1 MPLKRTICSPNR
13 PQREI
18 PSFMKPS
25 ALQDILE
32 HNILVDFFFWP
43 NFRDHLI
50 LTGWSYAE
58 EQHARD
64 FVTRIRFCWD
74 YEFRDI
80 YRKNKSTGHY
90 SFSQEFNNTYNDL
103 HNWEMPPSSSLP
115 FDVSVFSASTK
126 PPNSSIVPSHP
137 VAVASERGYMTN
149 CGMPDGTINPVL
161 L

>member
-1 MPLKRTICSPNR
+1 MDNR
-13 PQREI
+13 
-18 PSFMKPS
+18 
-25 ALQDILE
+25 
-32 HNILVDFFFWP
+32 P

-64 FVTRIRFCWD
+64 FVTHIRFRWG

-80 YRKNKSTGHY
+80 YRKNKSTGNY
-90 SFSQEFNNTYNDL
+90 SFSQEFNNTYDDL
-103 HNWEMPPSSSLP
+103 HNWEMLPSSSLP
-115 FDVSVFSASTK
+115 FDVSVFAASTRST
-126 PPNSSIVPSHP
+126 NSSIVPSHP